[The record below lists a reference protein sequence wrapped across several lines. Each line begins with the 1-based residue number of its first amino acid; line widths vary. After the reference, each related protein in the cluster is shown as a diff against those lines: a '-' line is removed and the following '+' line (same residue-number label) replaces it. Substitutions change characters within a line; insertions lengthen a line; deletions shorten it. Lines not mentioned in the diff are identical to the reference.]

1 MQFPK
6 PNQIINT
13 SILASPNRNTVL
25 TREYFASSYLS
36 FQLRGAASSSSA
48 IYVGLS
54 IVGDT
59 TTQTPTYGF
68 AFPNG
73 SIGTFSPYSTVDGIG
88 PLTNELLPFTDA
100 DIFTVIVDTQYVSF
114 YRNGNLITLTNY
126 PQEDPVPRQYIP
138 NANSGQ
144 GYCGF
149 FTFTTTTQSAYNIS
163 FAPYA
168 STVNAF
174 NGNLTYPSSNQIDVS
189 TPYFSSNI
197 YDLRS
202 PNISYWKLVNPETP
216 GSYGNINGLTGG
228 IDGRN
233 ITIIN
238 TASTSQTFANQAA
251 GVTDTTLYLG
261 TSNYTL
267 APQTGLQLIYVAD
280 VSGANSG
287 WVKIG
292 ST

>member
-88 PLTNELLPFTDA
+88 PLTNELPFTDA

-114 YRNGNLITLTNY
+114 YRNGNLITLT
-126 PQEDPVPRQYIP
+126 EVSVPYL
-138 NANSGQ
+138 NTYSGQ

-174 NGNLTYPSSNQIDVS
+174 NGNLTYPSSNQIDLS
-189 TPYFSSNI
+189 DTTYFNNNI

-202 PNISYWKLVNPETP
+202 PNISYWKLVNPVTP

-238 TASTSQTFANQAA
+238 TASASQTFANQAA

>member
-1 MQFPK
+1 MC
-6 PNQIINT
+6 
-13 SILASPNRNTVL
+13 NRNTVL

-88 PLTNELLPFTDA
+88 PLTNELPFTDA

-114 YRNGNLITLTNY
+114 YRNGNLITLT
-126 PQEDPVPRQYIP
+126 EVSVPYL
-138 NANSGQ
+138 NTYSGQ

-174 NGNLTYPSSNQIDVS
+174 NGNLTYPSSNQIDLS
-189 TPYFSSNI
+189 DTTYFNNNI

-202 PNISYWKLVNPETP
+202 PNISYWKLVNPVTP

-238 TASTSQTFANQAA
+238 TASASQTFANQAA